1 LSDVL
6 VLCYH
11 AVSPTWGA
19 SLSVTPDEFE
29 SQLRTLLRRG
39 WRGATFRDAVLR
51 PPWPR
56 TLAVTFDD
64 AFLSVL
70 ELAHPILARLGLPAT
85 VFAPTS
91 FLDERQRLMW
101 DGVDHWADTLDAAEL
116 QGMSWDD
123 LARLEHEGWEIGSHT
138 RTHPRLSKLDDDALA
153 AELEG
158 SREDCAAHLSSCD
171 SIAYPYGDVDGR
183 VVARARQA
191 GYTCGAGLS
200 SSLAPLGAHRFPRV
214 GIYHD
219 DPGWRY
225 RLKVNPLIRGLRASK
240 LWPAHE

>member
-1 LSDVL
+1 RRRDDRAAGRSGPARADRDCRRRADRVVHDRGRNGAVRRPVRAAARGGVPLSDVL

-85 VFAPTS
+85 VF
-91 FLDERQRLMW
+91 
-101 DGVDHWADTLDAAEL
+101 
-116 QGMSWDD
+116 
-123 LARLEHEGWEIGSHT
+123 
-138 RTHPRLSKLDDDALA
+138 
-153 AELEG
+153 
-158 SREDCAAHLSSCD
+158 
-171 SIAYPYGDVDGR
+171 
-183 VVARARQA
+183 
-191 GYTCGAGLS
+191 
-200 SSLAPLGAHRFPRV
+200 
-214 GIYHD
+214 
-219 DPGWRY
+219 
-225 RLKVNPLIRGLRASK
+225 
-240 LWPAHE
+240 